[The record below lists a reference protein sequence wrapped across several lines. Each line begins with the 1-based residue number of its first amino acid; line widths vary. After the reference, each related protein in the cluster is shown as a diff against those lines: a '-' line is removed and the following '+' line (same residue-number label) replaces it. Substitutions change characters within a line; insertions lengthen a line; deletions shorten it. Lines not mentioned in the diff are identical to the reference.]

1 MGSASLQSSH
11 SWSAVD
17 KKIGSSKTQGN
28 TQMTKWYKMNLMI
41 SCFFLTFWDFWLK
54 QSQHESNMSQTIY
67 RSQISL
73 FVKRLCFAKEIPNF
87 VMQRLQR
94 LPTTLN
100 TAACVG
106 IVGIQTTGRG
116 TWDSWQLDVWRGTWV
131 SILLPSVMNISL
143 WKMEASTLTTFTTRS
158 TSGSCIPIGN
168 QQIPWCFLQ
177 LVQCSG
183 ASGAWDCDSGVTV
196 WLLLFEAAMPCD
208 WSSRAA
214 RALFMSNESNV
225 WELQREPLESVTSK
239 DFQGSE
245 AKGKPCVPRGLC
257 KKRLQMNSANA

>member
-1 MGSASLQSSH
+1 
-11 SWSAVD
+11 
-17 KKIGSSKTQGN
+17 
-28 TQMTKWYKMNLMI
+28 MI

-54 QSQHESNMSQTIY
+54 QSQHESNICQTIY

-87 VMQRLQR
+87 VMQKAPKAPYNIEHGSVCRHR
-94 LPTTLN
+94 RHSNDRPRH
-100 TAACVG
+100 VG
-106 IVGIQTTGRG
+106 
-116 TWDSWQLDVWRGTWV
+116 QLDVWRGTWV

-245 AKGKPCVPRGLC
+245 AKGKPCVPTGLC